1 VTENDLRVN
10 ADRLNR
16 RIAELAEFGQ
26 LPGGGVSRVAF
37 SEADIEGRRYAMSLM
52 QNAGLNVRV
61 DAAGNILGRRE
72 GGVAGEGVILFGSH
86 IDTVPNGGAYDG
98 ALGSLTAIEV
108 AHTLTHAGYRN
119 RHPLDIVIWCDEESG
134 LTGSRGFVGELST
147 EAMTRPGKDGTTL
160 AEKVRRIGGA
170 PARIHEA
177 KPEPGSIAA
186 YLELHVE
193 QGSILHS
200 EGIDVGIVEGFVG
213 IQHYDVVIKGV
224 PNHAGTT
231 PMNQRSNALLTA
243 SELVLAVDRIVKSTP
258 GSQVGTVGRLI
269 VRPGAANV
277 IPGQVDLTVELRD
290 MDMTSLQPIWEAI
303 SGELE
308 DLSAKHDTT
317 VSYELRQSLD
327 GTTTDAGLRAVVA
340 EVSKDLGLSSTEM
353 PSGAGHDAQKLT
365 QVCPTGMIFVPSVGG
380 VSHSPDEFTRPEDV
394 ANGANVLLQSVLKV
408 DMR

>member
-1 VTENDLRVN
+1 VN

-37 SEADIEGRRYAMSLM
+37 SEADVEGRRYAMSLM

-61 DAAGNILGRRE
+61 DPAGNILGRRE
-72 GGVAGEGVILFGSH
+72 GGVAGEGVILVGSH
-86 IDTVPNGGAYDG
+86 IDTVPDGGAYDG
-98 ALGSLTAIEV
+98 ALGSLAAIEV

-147 EAMTRPGKDGTTL
+147 DDMSRPGKDGTTL
-160 AEKVRRIGGA
+160 AEKVRRIGGD

-200 EGIDVGIVEGFVG
+200 EGIDVGIVQGFVG
-213 IQHYDVVIKGV
+213 VQHYDVVIKGV

-231 PMNQRSNALLTA
+231 PMDRRSNALLTA

-258 GSQVGTVGRLI
+258 GRQVGTVGRLI

-303 SGELE
+303 SKELE

-317 VSYELRQSLD
+317 VSYELRQSLE
-327 GTTTDAGLRAVVA
+327 GTVTDPGLRAVIA

-365 QVCPTGMIFVPSVGG
+365 KVCSAGMIFVPSVGG

-408 DMR
+408 DMM